1 MCKNFHKL
9 RYCQRI
15 ALVIYCW
22 WTPERTNVF
31 YLTCTII
38 IICRIKIFNH
48 IYSTVKKLVNEPRS
62 FATSLESN
70 MILLHVCNCCFKVWG
85 KFVMSSRLVDSSW
98 PVYSFFEV
106 YCTGVLLDAVLN
118 STWRK
123 NTLICE
129 MHLHV
134 IIHEMHLIIRN
145 MHLIIRNMH
154 LIMKSWCIHW
164 LVQSHESRI
173 AWPKHKLE
181 FSFSG
186 GGSKPPAIMFIMLTG
201 LVQVVSSL

>member
-1 MCKNFHKL
+1 MICFL
-9 RYCQRI
+9 QYCQRI

-31 YLTCTII
+31 YLICTII
-38 IICRIKIFNH
+38 IICRIKIFNR
-48 IYSTVKKLVNEPRS
+48 IYSTVKKLVNEPWS

-123 NTLICE
+123 KYAYMRDVPNNTWDAPNNARDAPNNTQHAPNNTQHAPNNEKLMHSLISAITWVTHCLAKAQIRVFFFWGWIE
-129 MHLHV
+129 TSSHHV
-134 IIHEMHLIIRN
+134 YHVDR
-145 MHLIIRNMH
+145 
-154 LIMKSWCIHW
+154 SCT
-164 LVQSHESRI
+164 SC
-173 AWPKHKLE
+173 
-181 FSFSG
+181 
-186 GGSKPPAIMFIMLTG
+186 
-201 LVQVVSSL
+201 